1 MSSFLLA
8 MKLWLIKTQQMCLPL
23 SWKRLQTLLLSRFYP
38 QNMESSISKST
49 VNISISPNH
58 TSLYQLHA
66 SASEKAKTLPKSQ
79 FAWKNPTALISATF
93 VMFPLRLIT
102 GQHMLIH
109 KPFSFC
115 VEVTLWLSQLPF
127 LKSSTRERG
136 RKEHNHFSDL
146 QMWWVG
152 L

>member
-1 MSSFLLA
+1 

-115 VEVTLWLSQLPF
+115 VGGNSVIKPNYHF
-127 LKSSTRERG
+127 LKRSTRERR